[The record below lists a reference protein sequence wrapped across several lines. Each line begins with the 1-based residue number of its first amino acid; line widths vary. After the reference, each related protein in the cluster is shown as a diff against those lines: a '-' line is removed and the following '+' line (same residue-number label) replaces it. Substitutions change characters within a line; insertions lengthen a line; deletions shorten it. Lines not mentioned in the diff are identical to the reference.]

1 MGLDPG
7 PKESNSAL
15 WTAIFSDAITLVR
28 SDRFYTVVSIPQPN
42 PRVERVLI
50 CQDWNTNSLTS
61 WGMKEVTPD
70 TDVLKSSVFHR
81 LIQRAFPGWFPYDS
95 IRFFHPFYTK
105 DTNQKYAKDQ
115 GYLDDLNDANPK
127 KPEKPVYLSD
137 YESIKA
143 VLDGGPDAFV
153 NPAAFD
159 KGLPTKVKEILN
171 PGKTLPKE
179 ESKEKPWQD
188 DRMVLDYFTQLTR
201 QIIKREIIKVGSQKP
216 TYQIDVTRE

>member
-1 MGLDPG
+1 
-7 PKESNSAL
+7 
-15 WTAIFSDAITLVR
+15 
-28 SDRFYTVVSIPQPN
+28 
-42 PRVERVLI
+42 
-50 CQDWNTNSLTS
+50 
-61 WGMKEVTPD
+61 MKEVTPD
-70 TDVLKSSVFHR
+70 SDVLKSSVFHR

-105 DTNQKYAKDQ
+105 TQNQRYARYQ
-115 GYLDDLNDANPK
+115 RYLDDLNDANPR
-127 KPEKPVYLSD
+127 KPEKPVYLND
-137 YESIKA
+137 YDSVKA

-171 PGKTLPKE
+171 PGKTLSKK

-188 DRMVLDYFTQLTR
+188 DQMVLDYFTHLTR
-201 QIIKREIIKVGSQKP
+201 QIIKREIIKVDPKKP